1 MSFYPIHQEV
11 NMKWTHW
18 LALPFLLCLSCSLL
32 LLVAPIFWLAFLHA
46 GLPGWLSHLRAWLL
60 PGGDP
65 VSDLVHYHLA
75 NQGALLS
82 QPYTW
87 VLLGCMGALLPIAYL
102 HMQFT
107 FHSTTFGSAG
117 YASKRQARSFHTRRR
132 FQWRL
137 PRFLFRGP
145 VKLVSTT
152 AQTIGTAQHNAR
164 LRRTGLASQF
174 LVGSYHG
181 RLMALSEKQ
190 QEEHLLIVAPTGSG
204 KSSLEIIPNLL
215 REQGS
220 RSLFIADLK
229 NELYRITAGA
239 LARSHQVWWFN
250 PTRPQRSH
258 GYNPLAYVKD
268 AMDANM
274 LADCWVKNTGESEKD
289 PFWSTCARHLI
300 SAIILHLR
308 ATEPDAPFS
317 RLADYILE
325 HSFEE
330 LKDLLANS
338 PSQAARRK
346 TGAFLKEMNRNDR
359 LVGAVM
365 TDIGNRFQLF
375 DSDAIRRVTAIN
387 EIDFHVMIDDPTA
400 LYLSIPRSEVD
411 LYRPLLAC
419 FTMQMFRAFEQR
431 AANAGRLPR
440 GIACY
445 MDEFA
450 NIGYIPGYA
459 HFVSTA
465 RYLRVALIMVI
476 QNFAQLDERYGPHAA
491 ETIRE
496 NANTHLL
503 LPGAGLRECT
513 FYSERIGD
521 TTVKTWTR
529 SRRGGRDLWGVA
541 DETWTEAETRRRLL
555 TPEELRTMPA
565 RTVLMLRS
573 ALPPM
578 LLTATPYYEDG
589 SLAHLV
595 NLPHQVTHIHRQ
607 PPKPPAAAQTPPP
620 RTTSPQPAIIV
631 EADAAKNDDQQHFL

>member
-1 MSFYPIHQEV
+1 M
-11 NMKWTHW
+11 MKWTQW
-18 LALPFLLCLSCSLL
+18 LALPFLLLL
-32 LLVAPIFWLAFLHA
+32 CCILFLFMTPLLAPAFHHA
-46 GLPGWLSHLRAWLL
+46 LPAWMSTLRGRML

-65 VSDLVHYHLA
+65 VSDLVGRHLA
-75 NQGALLS
+75 NQGDVLS
-82 QPYTW
+82 QPFTW
-87 VLLGCMGALLPIAYL
+87 LILGCMAALYVLVS
-102 HMQFT
+102 
-107 FHSTTFGSAG
+107 FHLRIISHRTTYGSAG
-117 YASKRQARSFHTRRR
+117 YASRRQARSFRAHPASRQR
-132 FQWRL
+132 WPL
-137 PRFLFRGP
+137 PRFLFRTP
-145 VKLVSTT
+145 VTLAVAT
-152 AQTIGTAQHNAR
+152 AHTIGTMHHNTR

-174 LVGSYHG
+174 LVGTYQG
-181 RLMALSEKQ
+181 RLIVLNEQQ
-190 QEEHLLIVAPTGSG
+190 QEEHLLLVAPTGSG
-204 KSSLEIIPNLL
+204 KSSLEVIPNLL

-239 LARSHQVWWFN
+239 LSRSHQIWWFV
-250 PTRPQRSH
+250 PTRPERSH

-274 LADCWVKNTGESEKD
+274 LADCWVKNTGESEAD
-289 PFWSTCARHLI
+289 PFWATCARHLI

-308 ATEPDAPFS
+308 ATEPAAPFS

-330 LKDLLANS
+330 LKDLLSHS
-338 PSQAARRK
+338 PSQEARRK

-375 DSDAIRRVTAIN
+375 DSEAIRRVTALN
-387 EIDFHVMIDDPTA
+387 DIDFQAMIDDPTA

-419 FTMQMFRAFEQR
+419 FTMQMFRTWEQR
-431 AANAGRLPR
+431 AADVGSLPR

-503 LPGAGLRECT
+503 LPGAGLRECV
-513 FYSERIGD
+513 FYSERIGVEIPPSRPGRAAAREAGVCGEQPKRPGPKGRRGD
-521 TTVKTWTR
+521 ACSRLMNYAPCQPGPCSCCGQLYRPCCLKLPPTMKIVIWHRWQISPIRPPISAR
-529 SRRGGRDLWGVA
+529 SRQLPC
-541 DETWTEAETRRRLL
+541 RRLR
-555 TPEELRTMPA
+555 PGRHQHSQ
-565 RTVLMLRS
+565 RS
-573 ALPPM
+573 SWRPIKASRM
-578 LLTATPYYEDG
+578 INT
-589 SLAHLV
+589 
-595 NLPHQVTHIHRQ
+595 
-607 PPKPPAAAQTPPP
+607 
-620 RTTSPQPAIIV
+620 
-631 EADAAKNDDQQHFL
+631 F